1 MAKESD
7 QRLLEIQGSYN
18 SEHLQRQTDQL
29 AFEKSLM
36 QVQQERLQATNMT
49 LIVSILLVILAA
61 VLVYVWKKPAPLG
74 KEG

>member
-1 MAKESD
+1 
-7 QRLLEIQGSYN
+7 N

-61 VLVYVWKKPAPLG
+61 VLVYVWKKPRPLG